1 MKTVSWPRWLTAQ
14 GAIGGGLAAGVLFVA
29 GCNLIPPPTPDP
41 TRYYVLTGPAM
52 GAAGSQPVTGA
63 LRLGLRNVELA
74 PYLKKGSLVVRT
86 GENEVRFP
94 AEARWGDPLEMEIL
108 SSLRGQL
115 LAAPTVGRVFVQP
128 FPFDEPRDYDVSVRV
143 IRCEGV
149 EPAGGGKATVR
160 FAAMMELTTSGV
172 AGEIVARQRF
182 VAPEVAW
189 DGKDYGRL
197 AAELSNAVAALSREV
212 VAALPAKP

>member
-1 MKTVSWPRWLTAQ
+1 MKTVPWPRWLTAQ
-14 GAIGGGLAAGVLFVA
+14 GAMGGGLAAAALFVA

-41 TRYYVLTGPAM
+41 TRYYVLTGPTLR
-52 GAAGSQPVTGA
+52 AAGTQPVAGT

-108 SSLRGQL
+108 SLLRGQL
-115 LAAPTVGRVFVQP
+115 LGAPTVGRVFVQP

-149 EPAGGGKATVR
+149 ESAGGGKATVR
-160 FAAMMELTTSGV
+160 FAATVEITTSGV
-172 AGEIVARQRF
+172 AGEIVARRPF

-212 VAALPAKP
+212 VATLPAKP

>member
-1 MKTVSWPRWLTAQ
+1 MWRC
-14 GAIGGGLAAGVLFVA
+14 GLVAASLVVA
-29 GCNLIPPPTPDP
+29 GCNLIPPPTPDA
-41 TRYYVLTGPAM
+41 TRYYLLTGPAT
-52 GAAGSQPVTGA
+52 GAAGAQPVTGA

-94 AEARWGDPLEMEIL
+94 TEARWGEPLELEIL
-108 SSLRGQL
+108 NQLRGQL
-115 LAAPTVGRVFVQP
+115 LAVPTVGRVFVQP

-149 EPAGGGKATVR
+149 EAAGGGKAAVR
-160 FAAMMELTTSGV
+160 FEAMLEITTSGAV
-172 AGEIVARQRF
+172 GEVVVRKRF
-182 VAPEVAW
+182 VAPESAW

-197 AAELSNAVAALSREV
+197 AAELSNAVAALGAEV
-212 VAALPAKP
+212 AAALPAKQ

>member
-14 GAIGGGLAAGVLFVA
+14 GAIGGGLAAGVLFLA

-52 GAAGSQPVTGA
+52 GAPGSQPVTGA

-108 SSLRGQL
+108 GSLRGQL

-149 EPAGGGKATVR
+149 DPAGGGQATVR
-160 FAAMMELTTSGV
+160 FAAMVEITTSGV
-172 AGEIVARQRF
+172 AGEIVARQRV

>member
-52 GAAGSQPVTGA
+52 GAPGSQPVTGA

-108 SSLRGQL
+108 GSLRGQL

-149 EPAGGGKATVR
+149 DPAGGGEAKVR
-160 FAAMMELTTSGV
+160 FAATVEITTSGV

>member
-1 MKTVSWPRWLTAQ
+1 M
-14 GAIGGGLAAGVLFVA
+14 LFAA
-29 GCNLIPPPTPDP
+29 GCNLIPAPTPDS
-41 TRYYVLTGPAM
+41 TRYYVLAGPAL
-52 GAAGSQPVTGA
+52 GTVGVPLVTGV
-63 LRLGLRNVELA
+63 LRLGLRNVEVA

-94 AEARWGDPLEMEIL
+94 DEARWGDPLEREIL

-115 LAAPTVGRVFVQP
+115 LAAPAVGRVFVQP

-149 EPAGGGKATVR
+149 DPAGGGKASVS
-160 FAAMMELTTSGV
+160 FAAMLEITTSGA
-172 AGEIVARQRF
+172 AGEVVARKRF
-182 VAPEVAW
+182 VAPEAAW
-189 DGKDYGRL
+189 DGKDFGRL
-197 AAELSNAVAALSREV
+197 AAELSNAVAALSQEV

>member
-1 MKTVSWPRWLTAQ
+1 M
-14 GAIGGGLAAGVLFVA
+14 LFAA
-29 GCNLIPPPTPDP
+29 GCNLIPAPTPDS
-41 TRYYVLTGPAM
+41 TRYYVLAGPAL
-52 GAAGSQPVTGA
+52 GTVGVPPVTGV
-63 LRLGLRNVELA
+63 LRLGLRNVEVA

-94 AEARWGDPLEMEIL
+94 DEARWGDPLEREIL

-115 LAAPTVGRVFVQP
+115 LAAPAVGRVFVQP

-149 EPAGGGKATVR
+149 DPAGGGKASVS
-160 FAAMMELTTSGV
+160 FAAMLEITTSGA
-172 AGEIVARQRF
+172 AGEVVARKRF
-182 VAPEVAW
+182 VAPEAAW
-189 DGKDYGRL
+189 DGKDFGRL
-197 AAELSNAVAALSREV
+197 AAELSNAVAALSQEV

>member
-1 MKTVSWPRWLTAQ
+1 MKILPLARWLAARGVILSGI
-14 GAIGGGLAAGVLFVA
+14 GAAALFVA

-41 TRYYVLTGPAM
+41 TRYYVLTGQAI

-63 LRLGLRNVELA
+63 LHLGLRNVELA

-108 SSLRGQL
+108 NSLRGQL

-143 IRCEGV
+143 IGCEGV
-149 EPAGGGKATVR
+149 DAAGGGKATVR
-160 FAAMMELTTSGV
+160 FAATVEITTSGV

-197 AAELSNAVAALSREV
+197 AAELSNAVAALGREV

>member
-1 MKTVSWPRWLTAQ
+1 MNAVPSSGRLTAR
-14 GAIGGGLAAGVLFVA
+14 GAIGIGLVAVMLFAA
-29 GCNLIPPPTPDP
+29 GCNLIPSPTPDS
-41 TRYYVLTGPAM
+41 TRYYVLAGPAL
-52 GAAGSQPVTGA
+52 GTVGVPPVTGV
-63 LRLGLRNVELA
+63 LRLGLRNVEVA

-94 AEARWGDPLEMEIL
+94 DEARWGDPLEREIL

-115 LAAPTVGRVFVQP
+115 LAAPAVGRVFVQP

-149 EPAGGGKATVR
+149 DPAGGGKASVS
-160 FAAMMELTTSGV
+160 FAAMLEITTSGA
-172 AGEIVARQRF
+172 AGEVVARKRF
-182 VAPEVAW
+182 VAPEAAW
-189 DGKDYGRL
+189 DGKDFGRL
-197 AAELSNAVAALSREV
+197 AAELSNAVAALSQEV

>member
-1 MKTVSWPRWLTAQ
+1 V
-14 GAIGGGLAAGVLFVA
+14 
-29 GCNLIPPPTPDP
+29 
-41 TRYYVLTGPAM
+41 
-52 GAAGSQPVTGA
+52 QPVTGV
-63 LRLGLRNVELA
+63 LRLGLRNVEVA

-94 AEARWGDPLEMEIL
+94 DEARWGDPLEREIL

-115 LAAPTVGRVFVQP
+115 LAAPSVGRVFVQP

-149 EPAGGGKATVR
+149 DPAGGGKASVS
-160 FAAMMELTTSGV
+160 FAAMLEITTSGA
-172 AGEIVARQRF
+172 AGEVVARKRF
-182 VAPEVAW
+182 VAPDAAW
-189 DGKDYGRL
+189 DGKDFGRL
-197 AAELSNAVAALSREV
+197 AAELSNAVAALSQEV